1 MAAEMGPLSSARPE
15 DEAKGQGS
23 LTAGPTTLSAK
34 SLPLKPVDWI
44 SGERIKALPIN
55 RTTLL
60 D

>member
-1 MAAEMGPLSSARPE
+1 MGPLPSARPE
-15 DEAKGQGS
+15 DEAKEQGS

>member
-1 MAAEMGPLSSARPE
+1 MGPLPPARPE
-15 DEAKGQGS
+15 EGAKEQGS

-44 SGERIKALPIN
+44 SGERIKALAIN
-55 RTTLL
+55 RITLL